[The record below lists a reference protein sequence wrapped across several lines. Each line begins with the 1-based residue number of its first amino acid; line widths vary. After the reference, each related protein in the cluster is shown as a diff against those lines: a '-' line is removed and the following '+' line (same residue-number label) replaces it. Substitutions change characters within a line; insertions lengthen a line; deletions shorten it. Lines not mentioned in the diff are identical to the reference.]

1 MADLA
6 VFNSSDVEDN
16 GTGTI
21 TTPIT
26 PTPTN
31 KRGRPR
37 KGGDLS
43 TVGKGQ
49 VTGITSL
56 NFDDA
61 SIKSITLISE
71 TLGADFLPQLYQRL
85 QAKAASMAV
94 EFQQTKE
101 SEEALTIAS
110 QLNIERAQNIGR
122 EAGSRQM
129 ELRQLTKLKDDADKW
144 MDEQFENMVLN
155 YATIGISYAQIVTM
169 MKNHA
174 SKLHIDLAD
183 FQISKTGQW
192 DFPDYQF
199 ILMDKI
205 EFCKARLAELGVEID
220 KLKTLGIEVE

>member
-6 VFNSSDVEDN
+6 VFSSDMEDN
-16 GTGTI
+16 GAI

-26 PTPTN
+26 PTPT

-49 VTGITSL
+49 ISNVTSL
-56 NFDDA
+56 NFDEN
-61 SIKSITLISE
+61 SIRSITLISE
-71 TLGADFLPQLYQRL
+71 TLGSDFLPRHLQRL
-85 QAKAASMAV
+85 QEKAASMAL
-94 EFQQTKE
+94 EFAETKE

-192 DFPDYQF
+192 DFPDHKF
-199 ILMDKI
+199 IHEDKI
-205 EFCKARLAELGVEID
+205 EFCKSRLAELGVETD
-220 KLKTLGIEVE
+220 KLRALGIEVE

>member
-16 GTGTI
+16 GAI
-21 TTPIT
+21 TTPIA
-26 PTPTN
+26 PTP

-49 VTGITSL
+49 ISKVTSL
-56 NFDDA
+56 NFDEN
-61 SIKSITLISE
+61 SIRSITLISE
-71 TLGADFLPQLYQRL
+71 TLGADFLPRHLQRL
-85 QAKAASMAV
+85 QEKAASMAL
-94 EFQQTKE
+94 EFAETKE

-110 QLNIERAQNIGR
+110 QLNIERAKNIGR
-122 EAGSRQM
+122 EAGDRQM
-129 ELRQLTKLKDDADKW
+129 ELRQLTKLKNEADKW
-144 MDEQFENMVLN
+144 MDEQFENMVMN

-174 SKLHIDLAD
+174 SKLHIDLVD

-192 DFPDYQF
+192 DFPNYRF
-199 ILMDKI
+199 IHDSKI
-205 EFCKARLAELGVEID
+205 EFCKSRLVELGVDLD
-220 KLKTLGIEVE
+220 KLRALGIEVE

>member
-6 VFNSSDVEDN
+6 VFSSDVEDN
-16 GTGTI
+16 GTI
-21 TTPIT
+21 TTPIA
-26 PTPTN
+26 PTP
-31 KRGRPR
+31 KKGRPR

-61 SIKSITLISE
+61 SIKSINLISE

-122 EAGSRQM
+122 EAGDRQM
-129 ELRQLTKLKDDADKW
+129 ELRQLTKLKNEADKW
-144 MDEQFENMVLN
+144 MDEQFENMVMN

-174 SKLHIDLAD
+174 SKLHIDLSD

-192 DFPDYQF
+192 DFPNYQF
-199 ILMDKI
+199 IHDSKI
-205 EFCKARLAELGVEID
+205 EFCKSRLVELGVDLD
-220 KLKTLGIEVE
+220 KLRALGIEVE